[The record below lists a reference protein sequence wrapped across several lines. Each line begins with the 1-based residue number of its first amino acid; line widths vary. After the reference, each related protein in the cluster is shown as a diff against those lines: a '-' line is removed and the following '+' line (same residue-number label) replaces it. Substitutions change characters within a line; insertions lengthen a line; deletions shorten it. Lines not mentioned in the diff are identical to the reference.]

1 MEFMDVKIL
10 DVINESRKYENMKRA
25 KEINKVE
32 SQKKWEERRII

>member
-25 KEINKVE
+25 KEIYKVE